1 MKFTREGPR
10 KFVECNYDEKLLENI
25 KKACTQHF
33 KEKRNCDVLASG
45 QGPSYTRLYQ
55 LPSLNVVFIRFT
67 TPASIK
73 NNGSASESWTLP
85 PSMKKPK
92 TLELFFYSQKFMLLI
107 WWMKLGKLMWNKERS
122 SVKILIEKF
131 NMKNNEWS
139 ISKEVIFEVM
149 AYKAKSDDE
158 SFWGNTWVAKRY
170 NASSKET
177 FEKMRETCEPR
188 PWKWIVWPDFSQFP
202 LVKQSWR
209 YVKIL
214 ASVSTAIP
222 YISRK

>member
-1 MKFTREGPR
+1 MIVQKLSSEPKPTTMKFTREGPR

-73 NNGSASESWTLP
+73 NNGSASGSWTLS

-92 TLELFFYSQKFMLLI
+92 SFELFFYSQKFMLLI
-107 WWMKLGKLMWNKERS
+107 
-122 SVKILIEKF
+122 
-131 NMKNNEWS
+131 
-139 ISKEVIFEVM
+139 
-149 AYKAKSDDE
+149 
-158 SFWGNTWVAKRY
+158 
-170 NASSKET
+170 
-177 FEKMRETCEPR
+177 
-188 PWKWIVWPDFSQFP
+188 
-202 LVKQSWR
+202 
-209 YVKIL
+209 
-214 ASVSTAIP
+214 
-222 YISRK
+222 